1 MCVVALSGRDGGR
14 MAGLLTENDVE
25 VRAPAERTARVQE
38 VHLVVI
44 HCLCDLVDQALF
56 GSGRRGA

>member
-1 MCVVALSGRDGGR
+1 MSVVALSGRDGGR
-14 MAGLLTENDVE
+14 MAGLLRDDDVE
-25 VRAPAERTARVQE
+25 VRAPADRTARVQE

-56 GSGRRGA
+56 GSDRRAT